1 MSDAQRDSLSMSES
15 AFCTPG
21 IQIVVRDVPELHFLD
36 AKMNTC
42 PGCNQSGKSIH
53 WQTIKS
59 LLLVSLRQVS
69 NAKYLF
75 CRTRTCPVV
84 YFSADGEQT
93 FTVEHVREKVFQKEP
108 EAPHVDICYCF
119 HYTAS
124 ELRAASP
131 EGRTAV
137 LNEIN
142 TGVQAGQCACDL
154 RNPQGTC
161 CLGNVRELIK
171 QLEEPDQQTDL

>member
-1 MSDAQRDSLSMSES
+1 MSES
-15 AFCTPG
+15 ACCTPG
-21 IQIVVRDVPELHFLD
+21 IEIAVRDVPGQRALD
-36 AKMNTC
+36 ATLNTC
-42 PGCNQSGKSIH
+42 PECNQPGKSIH

-59 LLLVSLRQVS
+59 LLSVSLRQVS

-84 YFSADGEQT
+84 YFSVDGKQT
-93 FTVEHVREKVFQKEP
+93 FTVEQIRERVYQKEP
-108 EAPHVDICYCF
+108 EAPYVDICYCF
-119 HYTAS
+119 RYTAS
-124 ELRAASP
+124 ELRAASS
-131 EGRTAV
+131 ESRTAV

-171 QLEEPDQQTDL
+171 QLEEPDQQADF